1 MTLIVTGHPR
11 SGTQLLQRLL
21 NGHPDVR
28 LTNEFGCFRTL
39 GVPRSLFALG
49 ILGRCW
55 ARRKL
60 PILKPPGASPREHL
74 QASYAFE
81 GRFLLQLHRMNPPLV
96 HASHVEA
103 ILQSLLPGAR
113 LVGDK
118 LPDYVFNLNQFA
130 GLDGV
135 KTVVIY
141 RDVRD
146 VTASYLERLRS
157 GWDRMPVFS
166 AYDTPQKIAGRW
178 VEAVRQM
185 RKHEDE
191 VLVLQYE
198 ALVHHPE
205 RELERLA
212 QWLEVDAGGFPKDLV
227 RPSGVGSY
235 RQRLSADERAAV
247 EAVAG
252 PAMAALGYALDA
264 TVVQVQAG
272 STTFS

>member
-1 MTLIVTGHPR
+1 MTLLVTGHPR

-21 NGHPDVR
+21 NAHPDIR

-39 GVPRSLFALG
+39 GVPRTLFALG

-55 ARRKL
+55 ARRRL
-60 PILKPPGASPREHL
+60 PILTPPGLSPREHL
-74 QASYAFE
+74 QTSYAFE
-81 GRFLLQLHRMNPPLV
+81 GRFLLRLRQMQPPLV
-96 HASHVEA
+96 HAADVEA
-103 ILQSLLPGAR
+103 ILRSLFPPAH

-146 VTASYLERLRS
+146 VTASYLERLRA
-157 GWDRMPVFS
+157 GWDRMPVFN
-166 AYDTPQKIAGRW
+166 AYDTPHKIAERW
-178 VEAVRQM
+178 VEAARQM
-185 RKHEDE
+185 QKHEGE
-191 VLVLQYE
+191 VFALQYE
-198 ALVHHPE
+198 ALVHRPE
-205 RELERLA
+205 RELARLA
-212 QWLEVDAGGFPKDLV
+212 EWLDVDAGGFPRDLV

-235 RQRLSADERAAV
+235 RQRLSAEERAAV

-252 PAMAALGYALDA
+252 PVMAELGYRLDLESSQIHTDA
-264 TVVQVQAG
+264 PT
-272 STTFS
+272 SS

>member
-1 MTLIVTGHPR
+1 MTLLVTGHPR

-21 NGHPDVR
+21 NSHPDIR

-49 ILGRCW
+49 IFGRCW

-60 PILKPPGASPREHL
+60 PILTPPGMSRREHL
-74 QASYAFE
+74 QTSYAFE
-81 GRFLLQLHRMNPPLV
+81 ARFLLQLRRMRPPLV
-96 HASHVEA
+96 HAADVEA
-103 ILQSLLPGAR
+103 ILRSLFPPAR

-141 RDVRD
+141 RDARD
-146 VTASYLERLRS
+146 VTSSYLERLRA
-157 GWDRMPVFS
+157 GWDRMPVFN
-166 AYDTPQKIAGRW
+166 AYDTPHKIAERW
-178 VEAVRQM
+178 VEAANQM
-185 RKHEDE
+185 RKHESE
-191 VLVLQYE
+191 VFALQYE

-205 RELERLA
+205 HELTRLA
-212 QWLEVDAGGFPKDLV
+212 EWLDVEASGFPQDLV

-235 RQRLSADERAAV
+235 QQRLTAEERAAV

-252 PAMAALGYALDA
+252 PMMAELGYPLDTANALA
-264 TVVQVQAG
+264 
-272 STTFS
+272 

>member
-21 NGHPDVR
+21 NSHPDVR

-60 PILKPPGASPREHL
+60 PILTPLGMSPREHL

-81 GRFLLQLHRMNPPLV
+81 ARFLLQLHRMNPPLV
-96 HASHVEA
+96 HAAHVGA
-103 ILQSLLPGAR
+103 ILHTLLPGAR

-118 LPDYVFNLNQFA
+118 LPDYVFNLDQFA

-135 KTVVIY
+135 KTVVVY

-146 VTASYLERLRS
+146 VTASYLERLRA
-157 GWDRMPVFS
+157 GWDRMPVFN

-178 VEAVRQM
+178 VEAIGQM
-185 RKHEDE
+185 RKHEGE
-191 VLVLQYE
+191 VFALQYE

-205 RELERLA
+205 RELARLA
-212 QWLEVDAGGFPKDLV
+212 QWLDVDAGGFPNDLV

-235 RQRLSADERAAV
+235 RQRLSADERNAV

-252 PAMAALGYALDA
+252 PTMAALGYAPDE
-264 TVVQVQAG
+264 TDVHVPTG